1 VNPLKINLAS
11 LEYADKRKAN
21 FILTSAC
28 VVLLLISGLNVNLFR
43 VYNFTIAEA
52 HSKILRL
59 ENQLAKKQRIHEKI
73 KSQFG
78 TDTINIIK
86 ENAAFVNRVIALDV
100 FPWNS
105 LLYNLEKQVPE
116 GLTLKSISPSDNFNK
131 LRLKGR
137 TDSMNNITFFLKK
150 LDESELLHQGVLL
163 QFSVDESNKTVEHKN
178 NDPEIHFEIE
188 TSLRMDR
195 LFPKNIYHDLYTV
208 FKTQNTGR

>member
-1 VNPLKINLAS
+1 MTPLKINLAS

-21 FILTSAC
+21 FILTGVA

-43 VYNFTIAEA
+43 VYNFTIAEV

-78 TDTINIIK
+78 KDTINIIK

-137 TDSMNNITFFLKK
+137 TGSMNNITFFLKK

-163 QFSVDESNKTVEHKN
+163 QFSVDESNKMVEHKD

-195 LFPKNIYHDLYTV
+195 LFPKNIYHDLYAV
-208 FKTQNTGR
+208 FKTQNTGQ